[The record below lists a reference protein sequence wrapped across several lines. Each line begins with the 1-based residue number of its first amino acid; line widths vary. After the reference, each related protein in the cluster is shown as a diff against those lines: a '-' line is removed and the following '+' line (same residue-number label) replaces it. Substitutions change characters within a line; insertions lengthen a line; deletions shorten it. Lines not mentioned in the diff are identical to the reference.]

1 MDRLLKD
8 ELCRVRDAAGQARAL
23 VEAARQAGGSAAEA
37 ARRARELSRLED
49 LGRSAV
55 LECLEEGEPALA
67 LEAASS
73 LAEAVADEVERA
85 ARALAV
91 ARLRQVEAP

>member
-8 ELCRVRDAAGQARAL
+8 ELGRVRDAAQQARAL
-23 VEAARQAGGSAAEA
+23 VEAARQAGGCAEEA

-67 LEAASS
+67 LEAASR
-73 LAEAVADEVERA
+73 LAEAVADEAERA
-85 ARALAV
+85 ARSLALA
-91 ARLRQVEAP
+91 RLGRAEAP